1 MTNKMITIVAEG
13 QEGSFQIDALT
24 GMVQNVQD
32 VPEWA
37 TGVATALLAERA
49 DFYTKRLGAEKAAD
63 HLSSQLVQFNDLGWI
78 GVDNE
83 GDEVSIDAG
92 EEHRREVVAK
102 LLGMSIDPAHGD
114 IDQAHGPTMRSLQ
127 LEAEEEAI
135 QTATEETIQEATTA
149 TAFQPI
155 AAHG

>member
-24 GMVQNVQD
+24 GMVQDTSQ

-37 TGVATALLAERA
+37 TGVVTATLAERA
-49 DFYTKRLGAEKAAD
+49 DYYQKRVGAEKAAE
-63 HLSSQLVQFNDLGWI
+63 HLNSQLVQFNDLGWV
-78 GVDNE
+78 GVDAE

-92 EEHRREVVAK
+92 EEVRRANVAK
-102 LLGMSIDPAHGD
+102 LLGMSTDPIHGD
-114 IDQAHGPTMRSLQ
+114 IEQAHGTTMRSLQ
-127 LEAEEEAI
+127 LESEEEAI
-135 QTATEETIQEATTA
+135 QTATEETIQEANTA
-149 TAFQPI
+149 TAFAPV